1 MNLKDKHNLEED
13 IDALVSYIDEFMSK
27 PNAGH
32 MNIKVNEN
40 GHINKEE
47 QLIDNTGNCLSGCKS
62 PTLFEG
68 LDTKESEE

>member
-1 MNLKDKHNLEED
+1 MTANKDKILEKD
-13 IDALVSYIDEFMSK
+13 IEALVAEIDKFMSK

-32 MNIKVNEN
+32 MNIKINEN
-40 GHINKEE
+40 GHINKQE
-47 QLIDNTGNCLSGCKS
+47 QLIDNTGNCLSCFKA